1 LTDTQGLQLIA
12 RQIIRD
18 GRSLLQYVGEAYP
31 YAPHQAEP
39 AVHRLMALAKDQS
52 AAVGRLVRFLQR
64 HHATPPLLG
73 SFPTE
78 FTSANFVALVHLL
91 PALQKDEERG
101 IADLE
106 QLLATLPTGEVH
118 ALLAD
123 YLQSKRQALETLN
136 EICRLDAQAE
146 RAEPSVIPS
155 SSPVQPTH

>member
-1 LTDTQGLQLIA
+1 VIDRQGLQLIA

-39 AVHRLMALAKDQS
+39 AVHRLMALAKDQN
-52 AAVGRLVRFLQR
+52 AAVGRLVRYLQR

-78 FTSANFVALVHLL
+78 FTSTNFVALMHLL
-91 PALQKDEERG
+91 PPLQKDEERG
-101 IADLE
+101 IAELE
-106 QLLATLPTGEVH
+106 RSLATLPIAEIH

-123 YLQSKRQALETLN
+123 YLQSKRRALETLN
-136 EICRLDAQAE
+136 DICKLDAQAE
-146 RAEPSVIPS
+146 HAGPSVIPS
-155 SSPVQPTH
+155 STAVQPTH